1 MEVWV
6 YNLSSGTEMFM
17 RMFKVK
23 REHGSPQHT
32 ADLAGCQA
40 LAYSFNHM
48 LQRNCKKQPPL
59 LSDVK
64 SKFMALTPSVLLLV
78 CVLLGK

>member
-1 MEVWV
+1 
-6 YNLSSGTEMFM
+6 
-17 RMFKVK
+17 MFKVK

-40 LAYSFNHM
+40 LTYSFNYM
-48 LQRNCKKQPPL
+48 LQGNCKKQQPL
-59 LSDVK
+59 FSDVK
-64 SKFMALTPSVLLLV
+64 SKFMTLNPSVLLLV